1 MPTSRDTAANITAS
15 DITASHVTL
24 LPAASGRGGDATLLG
39 PAASEPEADLTID
52 CDRCALRNTNA
63 CDDCVVSFLLERE
76 PDDAVVIDAD
86 EARAMRMLERAGL
99 VPTLRFSTQAG

>member
-1 MPTSRDTAANITAS
+1 METP
-15 DITASHVTL
+15 
-24 LPAASGRGGDATLLG
+24 
-39 PAASEPEADLTID
+39 DLIID
-52 CDRCALRNTNA
+52 CDCCQLQGTNA

-99 VPTLRFSTQAG
+99 VPTLRFNSRAG

>member
-1 MPTSRDTAANITAS
+1 MAPNREGHRHADFQGHRHDGRDTGT
-15 DITASHVTL
+15 V
-24 LPAASGRGGDATLLG
+24 
-39 PAASEPEADLTID
+39 SEPEGGLTID
-52 CDRCALRNTNA
+52 CDCCALRDTDA

>member
-1 MPTSRDTAANITAS
+1 MPTSRDSDSSDSTGIT
-15 DITASHVTL
+15 DITGIS
-24 LPAASGRGGDATLLG
+24 ATD
-39 PAASEPEADLTID
+39 STDIEPEGGLTID
-52 CDRCALRNTNA
+52 CDCCALRDTAA

-99 VPTLRFSTQAG
+99 VPTLRFSSRAG

>member
-1 MPTSRDTAANITAS
+1 LARTERVIDMPTSRDTNIQ
-15 DITASHVTL
+15 
-24 LPAASGRGGDATLLG
+24 PAG
-39 PAASEPEADLTID
+39 ELTID
-52 CDRCALRNTNA
+52 CDRCALRETEA

-99 VPTLRFSTQAG
+99 VPSLRFHTRAG

>member
-1 MPTSRDTAANITAS
+1 MPTSRVTNITA
-15 DITASHVTL
+15 IRGEPVLVASAEVQSADDRTET
-24 LPAASGRGGDATLLG
+24 G
-39 PAASEPEADLTID
+39 DLTVD
-52 CDRCALRNTNA
+52 CDCCALRNTDA

-99 VPTLRFSTQAG
+99 LPTLRFSTQAG